1 MKVKICCISSQA
13 EASLALRCGADA
25 LGLVGPM
32 PSGPGIISNELIA
45 AIAKQVP
52 SNKDTFLLTSET
64 TAADV
69 IAHHAKTNSRTI
81 QLVDHLEPVEYT
93 AIRSALPGIRLVQ
106 VIHVLG
112 QESVDEAQVAA
123 QHADALLLDSGNP
136 NLATK
141 ELGGTGRTHNWRV
154 SREIVQ
160 SCPLPVWLAGGL
172 NPENVE
178 SAVAAVQPYGID
190 ICSGVRSNGKL
201 DAEKLKRFFA
211 AIARSDQ
218 AN

>member
-32 PSGPGIISNELIA
+32 PSGPGIIRNELIA

-112 QESVDEAQVAA
+112 QDSVDEAQVAA

-136 NLATK
+136 NLTTK

-218 AN
+218 AI